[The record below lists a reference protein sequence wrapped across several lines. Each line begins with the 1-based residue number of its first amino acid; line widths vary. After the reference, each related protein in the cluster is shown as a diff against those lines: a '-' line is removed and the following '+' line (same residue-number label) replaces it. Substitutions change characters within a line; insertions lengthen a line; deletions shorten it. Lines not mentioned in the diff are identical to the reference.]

1 MCLSHECIQS
11 ETKGLQMYGHPW
23 NLDPP
28 KGFVGFREDLPCRL
42 YRRRLPH
49 WRQPGASYFCTYR
62 LVDSL
67 PQWRLDELKRL
78 REEWTRKHLN
88 SENAKSLQ
96 DLDELIYQRIEYW
109 LDQGMGSCV
118 LGKDQASLSIHRS
131 MQHFHS
137 TRYELGASVVM
148 PNHVHCIV
156 RPFESPSYELE
167 DILGGWKSFSAHEI
181 NQAFERDGPLWL
193 EETYDRI
200 IRDEEHLWRCIQYIG
215 SNPKRAGLTAAA
227 CRLWINPEWESLGWR
242 FL

>member
-167 DILGGWKSFSAHEI
+167 DILGGWKSFWLTKSIKHLSAMVR
-181 NQAFERDGPLWL
+181 F
-193 EETYDRI
+193 
-200 IRDEEHLWRCIQYIG
+200 
-215 SNPKRAGLTAAA
+215 
-227 CRLWINPEWESLGWR
+227 GWR
-242 FL
+242 RLTIVLFVTRSIFGAVFNTSDQIQRGRV